1 MIDMLG
7 SSMQKYN
14 TGLPFSLRSSGDA
27 VLYFSMLLVRIHTS
41 VQEGFVFCQALIRRM
56 YGDARRSHGAE
67 VVRIE
72 SGLPVGFLQ
81 VVGGQSYRGEKKA
94 RATNNFSDYFVLL
107 VDQPNTVQNL
117 LYVLYEGPLHIKQM
131 QRDMSRIK
139 RSREIF
145 FAVLAINDSQEN
157 FVRHLLANIAY
168 LEALLCLCH

>member
-27 VLYFSMLLVRIHTS
+27 VLYFSMLLVRIHTN

-107 VDQPNTVQNL
+107 VDQPNTV
-117 LYVLYEGPLHIKQM
+117 
-131 QRDMSRIK
+131 
-139 RSREIF
+139 
-145 FAVLAINDSQEN
+145 
-157 FVRHLLANIAY
+157 
-168 LEALLCLCH
+168 

>member
-1 MIDMLG
+1 MENFNTGNMPFSGFILNDRHAR
-7 SSMQKYN
+7 QQHAKVY

-107 VDQPNTVQNL
+107 VDQPNTV
-117 LYVLYEGPLHIKQM
+117 
-131 QRDMSRIK
+131 
-139 RSREIF
+139 
-145 FAVLAINDSQEN
+145 
-157 FVRHLLANIAY
+157 
-168 LEALLCLCH
+168 